1 MGFRIADEK
10 IYLDDLQMASKF
22 GDVNIAG
29 YSSFLGYVDYRVSI
43 TLTKEE
49 SDKVKGKGGN
59 VAALFTNKEGR
70 VVLDLLVKGQ
80 SPKPGIGVDTQM
92 AQARLKG
99 KAQEEIDKAKQQA
112 AEAAQK
118 QAEELKKKAAEEAK
132 KLFKW
137 K

>member
-1 MGFRIADEK
+1 MTHLLLVLFLLGSV
-10 IYLDDLQMASKF
+10 QASEYEEYF
-22 GDVNIAG
+22 GKYWSTAKKDQVA
-29 YSSFLGYVDYRVSI
+29 F
-43 TLTKEE
+43 EFAQ
-49 SDKVKGKGGN
+49 GN
-59 VAALFTNKEGR
+59 VAGLFTNKEGR
-70 VVLDLLVKGQ
+70 VVLDLLIKGQ

-99 KAQEEIDKAKQQA
+99 KAQEEMDKAKQQA